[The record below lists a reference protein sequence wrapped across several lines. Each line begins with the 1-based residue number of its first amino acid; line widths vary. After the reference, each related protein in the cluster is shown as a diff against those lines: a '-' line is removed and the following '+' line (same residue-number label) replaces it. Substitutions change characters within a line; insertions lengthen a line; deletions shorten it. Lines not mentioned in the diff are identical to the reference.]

1 MRCLVFVRHSDLA
14 EQALALCEAPQ
25 LMVDVTGCG
34 PNAALQLLRQT
45 LPSDASS
52 RLEWCRRAKIAA
64 IVGSCPK
71 SRDSFRSGP
80 PFACTILRHG
90 LASRLSG
97 IRNWISFA
105 EVALGGAQ
113 FAFPPSLEGI
123 IAWSHAFRCVGT
135 YANYLGYLRSACLAL
150 DLDVPPAN
158 HLAIQRAK
166 IAIVKRMLFTPRCG
180 F

>member
-1 MRCLVFVRHSDLA
+1 MRCLVFVRHSDLT
-14 EQALALCEAPQ
+14 EQASALCEAPQ
-25 LMVDVTGCG
+25 LMVDVTGRG
-34 PNAALQLLRQT
+34 PNAALQHLRQT

-64 IVGSCPK
+64 ILGSCPK
-71 SRDSFRSGP
+71 SRDSFRS
-80 PFACTILRHG
+80 CTILRHG
-90 LASRLSG
+90 LASLLSG

-135 YANYLGYLRSACLAL
+135 YANYVGYLRSACLAL

-180 F
+180 L

>member
-1 MRCLVFVRHSDLA
+1 MRHCSTCGKRCPATRQVGWNGA
-14 EQALALCEAPQ
+14 E
-25 LMVDVTGCG
+25 G
-34 PNAALQLLRQT
+34 
-45 LPSDASS
+45 
-52 RLEWCRRAKIAA
+52 
-64 IVGSCPK
+64 PK
-71 SRDSFRSGP
+71 SPRLLAAARRVATASDQARL
-80 PFACTILRHG
+80 FACTILRHG
-90 LASRLSG
+90 LASLLSG

-135 YANYLGYLRSACLAL
+135 YANYVGYLRSACLAL

-180 F
+180 L